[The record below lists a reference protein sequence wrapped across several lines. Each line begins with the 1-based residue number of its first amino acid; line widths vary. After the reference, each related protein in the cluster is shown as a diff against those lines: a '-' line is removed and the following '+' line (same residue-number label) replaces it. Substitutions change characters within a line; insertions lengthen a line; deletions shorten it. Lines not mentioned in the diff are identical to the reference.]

1 MIAAMTRIAFIIV
14 VLLTFVSL
22 MLWLWASL
30 AAFFAL
36 CGLHFIAQFLTV
48 LFRAAIGFGLLAVA
62 LGLVA
67 LAAIL

>member
-22 MLWLWASL
+22 MLWLSL